1 MQVSW
6 RINAQVYKFHL
17 FFNHNL
23 QKPRDLMRNTTFVI
37 FALSLM
43 WLCGCITQGR
53 LTSQT
58 FKKSFNYKTLDS
70 SMEKLKSQYESSLQE
85 QVSALREIRYIS
97 KHMGEPGKRE
107 IALRAMTFFAFAS
120 DDGDIRDRS
129 LSRLEAVLES
139 PEWPTYLKFAV
150 IDSTVDLVTGEL
162 GFQEKHDGVL
172 MRFGVKSGIREDA
185 LKFLLSNFDQLTPE
199 LQYHSVSALHR
210 LLLTVPTLENCPE
223 NICDEDVR
231 KNQEEW
237 ELGRFEEV
245 KNVISV
251 FETDPRKI
259 EQRKREELLGINANT
274 KAVEAGAYG
283 AATKRVPLDEREDWN
298 EEMDEL
304 KEVVWDWMQDPLED
318 LDIQFLIQGRLTR
331 FAGEIENFSLQE
343 DMAEDF
349 REQISTWAASED
361 ISVDLR
367 QLLDASREKVKL
379 YGFPAKKPPL
389 LSEEKYAGIING
401 PLNFVE
407 THLDAVLHQQLE
419 LQKSGFDTEQ
429 PVTIEQ
435 VFSLFEGTSEDQ
447 LKREIVLEN
456 VTAALENGLIVDT
469 LNLTTSVVKVTESV
483 RSETELVPFL
493 RFVGALFPSMKLQK
507 RSPRSLFETLVE
519 KAVAA
524 ENLSQRRLFLN
535 AVLAGASIFPDEA
548 NLRLAFA
555 GDQDVVTQNMID
567 SELQKLEETL

>member
-6 RINAQVYKFHL
+6 RTNVQVYKFHL
-17 FFNHNL
+17 FFNYNL

-53 LTSQT
+53 LTSLT

-129 LSRLEAVLES
+129 LSRLETVLES

-237 ELGRFEEV
+237 DIGREV
-245 KNVISV
+245 KNLIPSNA
-251 FETDPRKI
+251 DP
-259 EQRKREELLGINANT
+259 T
-274 KAVEAGAYG
+274 AVEAGAYG

-318 LDIQFLIQGRLTR
+318 LDVQVLIQGRLTR
-331 FAGEIENFSLQE
+331 FAGEIEIFSLQE

-367 QLLDASREKVKL
+367 QLLGASREKVKL
-379 YGFPAKKPPL
+379 YGFPAKKSPL
-389 LSEEKYAGIING
+389 LSEEKYANILNG

-419 LQKSGFDTEQ
+419 FQKSGFNSEQ
-429 PVTIEQ
+429 PETIEQ
-435 VFSLFEGTSEDQ
+435 VFSLYEGTSEDQ

>member
-6 RINAQVYKFHL
+6 RTNVQVYKFHL

-58 FKKSFNYKTLDS
+58 FKKSSIYKTLDS

-172 MRFGVKSGIREDA
+172 MRFGVKSSIREDA

-237 ELGRFEEV
+237 DIGREV
-245 KNVISV
+245 KIAIPVNA
-251 FETDPRKI
+251 DP
-259 EQRKREELLGINANT
+259 T
-274 KAVEAGAYG
+274 AVEAGAYG

-318 LDIQFLIQGRLTR
+318 LDVQVLIQGRLTR
-331 FAGEIENFSLQE
+331 FAGEIEIFSLQE

-367 QLLDASREKVKL
+367 QLLGASREKVKL
-379 YGFPAKKPPL
+379 YGFPAKNSPL
-389 LSEEKYAGIING
+389 LSEEKYANILNG

-419 LQKSGFDTEQ
+419 FQKSGFNSEQ
-429 PVTIEQ
+429 PETIEQ
-435 VFSLFEGTSEDQ
+435 VFSLYEGTSEDQ
-447 LKREIVLEN
+447 LKREIVLEI
-456 VTAALENGLIVDT
+456 VTTALENGLIVDT
-469 LNLTTSVVKVTESV
+469 LNLTTSVVKVIESV

-507 RSPRSLFETLVE
+507 RSPRTLFEILVE

-524 ENLSQRRLFLN
+524 ENLSLRRLYIN

-567 SELQKLEETL
+567 SELQKIEETL

>member
-6 RINAQVYKFHL
+6 RTNVQVYKFHL
-17 FFNHNL
+17 FFNYNL

-129 LSRLEAVLES
+129 LSRLEVVLES

-172 MRFGVKSGIREDA
+172 MRFGVKSSIREDA

-237 ELGRFEEV
+237 DIGREV
-245 KNVISV
+245 KIAIPSNA
-251 FETDPRKI
+251 DP
-259 EQRKREELLGINANT
+259 T
-274 KAVEAGAYG
+274 AVEAGAYG

-318 LDIQFLIQGRLTR
+318 LDVQVLIQGRLTR
-331 FAGEIENFSLQE
+331 FAGEIEIFSLQE

-349 REQISTWAASED
+349 RQQISTWAASED

-367 QLLDASREKVKL
+367 QLLAASREKVKL
-379 YGFPAKKPPL
+379 YGFPAEKPPL
-389 LSEEKYAGIING
+389 LSEEKYANILNG

-419 LQKSGFDTEQ
+419 FQKSGFNSEQ
-429 PVTIEQ
+429 PETIEQ
-435 VFSLFEGTSEDQ
+435 VFSLYEGTSEDQ
-447 LKREIVLEN
+447 LKREIVLEI
-456 VTAALENGLIVDT
+456 VTTALENGLIVDT

-507 RSPRSLFETLVE
+507 RSPRSLFEILVE

-535 AVLAGASIFPDEA
+535 AVLSGAGIFPDEA

>member
-1 MQVSW
+1 
-6 RINAQVYKFHL
+6 
-17 FFNHNL
+17 
-23 QKPRDLMRNTTFVI
+23 
-37 FALSLM
+37 
-43 WLCGCITQGR
+43 
-53 LTSQT
+53 
-58 FKKSFNYKTLDS
+58 
-70 SMEKLKSQYESSLQE
+70 MEKLKSQYESSLQE

-129 LSRLEAVLES
+129 LSRLETVLES

-210 LLLTVPTLENCPE
+210 LLLTVPTLVNCPE

-237 ELGRFEEV
+237 DIGREV

-251 FETDPRKI
+251 FETDPQKI

-283 AATKRVPLDEREDWN
+283 PATKRVPLDEREDWN

-304 KEVVWDWMQDPLED
+304 KEVVWDWIQDPLED
-318 LDIQFLIQGRLTR
+318 LDVQVLIQGRLTR
-331 FAGEIENFSLQE
+331 FAGEIENFSLNG

-367 QLLDASREKVKL
+367 QLL
-379 YGFPAKKPPL
+379 
-389 LSEEKYAGIING
+389 
-401 PLNFVE
+401 
-407 THLDAVLHQQLE
+407 
-419 LQKSGFDTEQ
+419 
-429 PVTIEQ
+429 
-435 VFSLFEGTSEDQ
+435 
-447 LKREIVLEN
+447 
-456 VTAALENGLIVDT
+456 
-469 LNLTTSVVKVTESV
+469 
-483 RSETELVPFL
+483 
-493 RFVGALFPSMKLQK
+493 
-507 RSPRSLFETLVE
+507 
-519 KAVAA
+519 
-524 ENLSQRRLFLN
+524 
-535 AVLAGASIFPDEA
+535 
-548 NLRLAFA
+548 
-555 GDQDVVTQNMID
+555 
-567 SELQKLEETL
+567 

>member
-6 RINAQVYKFHL
+6 RTNVQVYKFHL

-53 LTSQT
+53 LTSLT

-172 MRFGVKSGIREDA
+172 MRFGVKSSIREDA

-210 LLLTVPTLENCPE
+210 LLLTVPTLENCLE

-237 ELGRFEEV
+237 DIGKEV
-245 KNVISV
+245 KNLIPSNA
-251 FETDPRKI
+251 DPI
-259 EQRKREELLGINANT
+259 
-274 KAVEAGAYG
+274 AVEAGAYG

-318 LDIQFLIQGRLTR
+318 LDIQLLIQGRLIR
-331 FAGEIENFSLQE
+331 FAGEIEIFSLQE
-343 DMAEDF
+343 DMAEEF

-367 QLLDASREKVKL
+367 QLLGASREKVKL
-379 YGFPAKKPPL
+379 YGFPAKKSPL
-389 LSEEKYAGIING
+389 LSEEKYANILNG

-419 LQKSGFDTEQ
+419 FQKSGFNSEQ
-429 PVTIEQ
+429 PETIEQ
-435 VFSLFEGTSEDQ
+435 VFSLYEGTSEDQ

-535 AVLAGASIFPDEA
+535 AVLAGAGIFPDEA

>member
-6 RINAQVYKFHL
+6 RTNVQVYKFHL
-17 FFNHNL
+17 FFNYNL

-37 FALSLM
+37 FALSLV

-53 LTSQT
+53 LTSLT

-237 ELGRFEEV
+237 EIGREV
-245 KNVISV
+245 KNLIPSNA
-251 FETDPRKI
+251 DP
-259 EQRKREELLGINANT
+259 T
-274 KAVEAGAYG
+274 AVEAGAYG

-318 LDIQFLIQGRLTR
+318 LDIQLLIQGRLIR
-331 FAGEIENFSLQE
+331 FTGEIENFSLQE

-367 QLLDASREKVKL
+367 QLLAASREKVKL
-379 YGFPAKKPPL
+379 YGFPAKKSPL
-389 LSEEKYAGIING
+389 LSEEKYANILNG

-407 THLDAVLHQQLE
+407 THLDSLLHQQLE
-419 LQKSGFDTEQ
+419 FQKSGFNSEQ
-429 PVTIEQ
+429 PETIEQ
-435 VFSLFEGTSEDQ
+435 VFSLYEGTSEDQ

-535 AVLAGASIFPDEA
+535 AVLAGAGIFPDEA

>member
-6 RINAQVYKFHL
+6 RTNVQVYKFHL
-17 FFNHNL
+17 FFNYNL

-37 FALSLM
+37 FALSLV

-53 LTSQT
+53 LTSLT

-129 LSRLEAVLES
+129 LSRLETVLES
-139 PEWPTYLKFAV
+139 PEWPNYLKFAV

-210 LLLTVPTLENCPE
+210 LLLTVPTLDNCPE

-237 ELGRFEEV
+237 DIGREV
-245 KNVISV
+245 KNLIPANA
-251 FETDPRKI
+251 DPI
-259 EQRKREELLGINANT
+259 
-274 KAVEAGAYG
+274 AVEAGAYG

-318 LDIQFLIQGRLTR
+318 LDVQVLIQGRLTR
-331 FAGEIENFSLQE
+331 FAGEIEIFSLQE

-349 REQISTWAASED
+349 REQISTWAESED

-367 QLLDASREKVKL
+367 QLLAASREKVKL
-379 YGFPAKKPPL
+379 YGFPAKKSPL
-389 LSEEKYAGIING
+389 LSEEKYANILNG

-419 LQKSGFDTEQ
+419 FQKSGFNSEQ
-429 PVTIEQ
+429 PETIEQ
-435 VFSLFEGTSEDQ
+435 VFSLYEGTSEDQ

-507 RSPRSLFETLVE
+507 RSPRSLFEILVE

-535 AVLAGASIFPDEA
+535 AVLAGAGIFPDEA

>member
-6 RINAQVYKFHL
+6 RTNVQVYKFHL
-17 FFNHNL
+17 FFNYNL
-23 QKPRDLMRNTTFVI
+23 QKPRDFMRNTTFVI
-37 FALSLM
+37 FALSLV

-53 LTSQT
+53 LTSLT

-237 ELGRFEEV
+237 DIGREV
-245 KNVISV
+245 KNLIPANA
-251 FETDPRKI
+251 DP
-259 EQRKREELLGINANT
+259 T
-274 KAVEAGAYG
+274 AVEAGAYG

-318 LDIQFLIQGRLTR
+318 LDIQLLIQGRLIR

-343 DMAEDF
+343 DMAEEF
-349 REQISTWAASED
+349 REQISTWAESED

-367 QLLDASREKVKL
+367 QLLAASREKVKL
-379 YGFPAKKPPL
+379 YGFPAKKSPL
-389 LSEEKYAGIING
+389 LSEEKYANILNG

-419 LQKSGFDTEQ
+419 FQKSGFNSEQ
-429 PVTIEQ
+429 PETIEQ
-435 VFSLFEGTSEDQ
+435 VFSLYEGTSEDQ

-535 AVLAGASIFPDEA
+535 AVLAGAGIFPDEA

>member
-6 RINAQVYKFHL
+6 RTNVQVYKFHL
-17 FFNHNL
+17 FFNYNL

-172 MRFGVKSGIREDA
+172 MRFGVKSSIREDA

-237 ELGRFEEV
+237 DIGREV
-245 KNVISV
+245 KNLIPSNA
-251 FETDPRKI
+251 DP
-259 EQRKREELLGINANT
+259 T
-274 KAVEAGAYG
+274 AVEAGAYG

-318 LDIQFLIQGRLTR
+318 LDVQVLIQGRLTR
-331 FAGEIENFSLQE
+331 FAGEIEIFSLQE

-367 QLLDASREKVKL
+367 QLLGASREKVKL
-379 YGFPAKKPPL
+379 YGFPAKKSPL
-389 LSEEKYAGIING
+389 LSEEKYANILNG

-407 THLDAVLHQQLE
+407 THLDSVLHQQLE
-419 LQKSGFDTEQ
+419 FQKSGFNSEQ
-429 PVTIEQ
+429 PETIEQ
-435 VFSLFEGTSEDQ
+435 VFSLYEGTSEDQ

-524 ENLSQRRLFLN
+524 ENLSQRRLFLY

>member
-6 RINAQVYKFHL
+6 RTNVQVYKFHL

-58 FKKSFNYKTLDS
+58 FKKSSIYKTLDS

-172 MRFGVKSGIREDA
+172 MRFGVKSSIREDA

-237 ELGRFEEV
+237 DIGREV
-245 KNVISV
+245 KIAIPSNA
-251 FETDPRKI
+251 DP
-259 EQRKREELLGINANT
+259 T
-274 KAVEAGAYG
+274 AVEAGAYG

-318 LDIQFLIQGRLTR
+318 LDVQVLIQGRLTR
-331 FAGEIENFSLQE
+331 FAGEIEIFSMQE

-349 REQISTWAASED
+349 REQISTWAESED

-367 QLLDASREKVKL
+367 QLLAASREKVKL
-379 YGFPAKKPPL
+379 YGFPAKKSPL
-389 LSEEKYAGIING
+389 LSEEKYANILNG

-435 VFSLFEGTSEDQ
+435 VFSLYEGTSEDQ

-456 VTAALENGLIVDT
+456 VTAALENGLIVNT
-469 LNLTTSVVKVTESV
+469 LNLASSVVKVTESV
-483 RSETELVPFL
+483 RSKTELVPFL

-524 ENLSQRRLFLN
+524 ENLSQRRLFLK
-535 AVLAGASIFPDEA
+535 AVLAGAGIYPDEA

>member
-6 RINAQVYKFHL
+6 RTNVQVYKFHL
-17 FFNHNL
+17 FFNYNL

-37 FALSLM
+37 FALSLV

-53 LTSQT
+53 LTSLT

-237 ELGRFEEV
+237 DIGREV
-245 KNVISV
+245 KNLIPANA
-251 FETDPRKI
+251 DP
-259 EQRKREELLGINANT
+259 T
-274 KAVEAGAYG
+274 AVEAGAYG

-318 LDIQFLIQGRLTR
+318 LDVQVLIQGRLTR
-331 FAGEIENFSLQE
+331 FAGEIEIFSLQE

-349 REQISTWAASED
+349 REQISTWAESED

-367 QLLDASREKVKL
+367 QLLAASREKVKL
-379 YGFPAKKPPL
+379 YGFPAKKSPL
-389 LSEEKYAGIING
+389 LSEEKYANILNG

-419 LQKSGFDTEQ
+419 FQKSGFNSEQ
-429 PVTIEQ
+429 PETIEQ
-435 VFSLFEGTSEDQ
+435 VFSLYEGTSEDQ

-535 AVLAGASIFPDEA
+535 AVLAGAGIFPDEA

>member
-6 RINAQVYKFHL
+6 RTNVQVYKFHL
-17 FFNHNL
+17 FFNYNL

-172 MRFGVKSGIREDA
+172 MRFGVKSSIREDA

-237 ELGRFEEV
+237 DIGREV
-245 KNVISV
+245 KILIPSNA
-251 FETDPRKI
+251 DP
-259 EQRKREELLGINANT
+259 T
-274 KAVEAGAYG
+274 AVEAGAYG

-318 LDIQFLIQGRLTR
+318 LDVQVLIQGRLTR
-331 FAGEIENFSLQE
+331 FAGEIEIFSLQE

-367 QLLDASREKVKL
+367 QLLGASREKVKL
-379 YGFPAKKPPL
+379 YGFPAKNSPL
-389 LSEEKYAGIING
+389 LSEEKYANILNG
-401 PLNFVE
+401 PLNFLE
-407 THLDAVLHQQLE
+407 THLDSLLHQQLE
-419 LQKSGFDTEQ
+419 FQKSGFNSEQ
-429 PVTIEQ
+429 PETIEQ
-435 VFSLFEGTSEDQ
+435 VFSLYEGTSEDQ

-507 RSPRSLFETLVE
+507 RSPRSLFEILVE

-524 ENLSQRRLFLN
+524 ENLSLRRLYLN
-535 AVLAGASIFPDEA
+535 AVLAGAGIFPDEA

>member
-6 RINAQVYKFHL
+6 RTNVQVYKFHL

-172 MRFGVKSGIREDA
+172 MRFGVKSSIREDA

-237 ELGRFEEV
+237 EIGREV
-245 KNVISV
+245 KNLIPSNA
-251 FETDPRKI
+251 DP
-259 EQRKREELLGINANT
+259 T
-274 KAVEAGAYG
+274 AVEAGAYG

-318 LDIQFLIQGRLTR
+318 LDVQVLIQGRLTR
-331 FAGEIENFSLQE
+331 FAGEIEIFSLQE

-367 QLLDASREKVKL
+367 QLLGASREKVKL
-379 YGFPAKKPPL
+379 YGFPAKNSPL
-389 LSEEKYAGIING
+389 LSEEKYANILNG

-419 LQKSGFDTEQ
+419 FQKSGFNSEQ
-429 PVTIEQ
+429 PETIEQ
-435 VFSLFEGTSEDQ
+435 VFSLYEGTSEDQ
-447 LKREIVLEN
+447 LKREIVLEI
-456 VTAALENGLIVDT
+456 VTTALENGLIVDT

-524 ENLSQRRLFLN
+524 ENLSLRRLYLN

-567 SELQKLEETL
+567 SELQKIEETL

>member
-6 RINAQVYKFHL
+6 RTNVQVYKFHL
-17 FFNHNL
+17 FFNYNL

-53 LTSQT
+53 LTSLT
-58 FKKSFNYKTLDS
+58 FKKSFSYEALNS

-97 KHMGEPGKRE
+97 KHMEEPGKRE

-129 LSRLEAVLES
+129 LSRLETVLES

-210 LLLTVPTLENCPE
+210 LLLTVPTLDNCPE

-237 ELGRFEEV
+237 EIGREV
-245 KNVISV
+245 KILIPSNA
-251 FETDPRKI
+251 DP
-259 EQRKREELLGINANT
+259 T
-274 KAVEAGAYG
+274 AVEAGAYG
-283 AATKRVPLDEREDWN
+283 PATKRVPLDEREDWN

-304 KEVVWDWMQDPLED
+304 KEVVWDWIQDPLED
-318 LDIQFLIQGRLTR
+318 LDVQVLIQGRLTR
-331 FAGEIENFSLQE
+331 FAGEIENFSLKE

-367 QLLDASREKVKL
+367 QLLGASREKVKL
-379 YGFPAKKPPL
+379 YGFPAKKSPL
-389 LSEEKYAGIING
+389 LSEEKYAGILNG

-419 LQKSGFDTEQ
+419 LQKSGFDSEQ

-469 LNLTTSVVKVTESV
+469 LNLTSSVVKVTESV

-524 ENLSQRRLFLN
+524 ENLSQRRLYLN
-535 AVLAGASIFPDEA
+535 AVLAGAGIFPEEA

>member
-6 RINAQVYKFHL
+6 RTNVQVYKFHL
-17 FFNHNL
+17 FFNYNL

-37 FALSLM
+37 FALSLV

-53 LTSQT
+53 LTSLT

-97 KHMGEPGKRE
+97 KHIDEPGKRE

-129 LSRLEAVLES
+129 LSRLETVLES
-139 PEWPTYLKFAV
+139 PEWPNYLKFAV

-172 MRFGVKSGIREDA
+172 MRFGVKSSIREDA

-210 LLLTVPTLENCPE
+210 LLLTVPTLDNCPE

-237 ELGRFEEV
+237 EIGREV
-245 KNVISV
+245 KNLIPANA
-251 FETDPRKI
+251 DP
-259 EQRKREELLGINANT
+259 T
-274 KAVEAGAYG
+274 AVEAGAYG

-304 KEVVWDWMQDPLED
+304 KEVVWDWIQDPLED
-318 LDIQFLIQGRLTR
+318 LDVQVLIQGRLTR
-331 FAGEIENFSLQE
+331 FAGEIEIFSLQE

-367 QLLDASREKVKL
+367 QLLGASREKVKL

-389 LSEEKYAGIING
+389 LAEEKYAGILNG

-524 ENLSQRRLFLN
+524 ENLSQRRLFLS
-535 AVLAGASIFPDEA
+535 AVLAGAGIFPDEA

>member
-6 RINAQVYKFHL
+6 RTNVQVYKFHL

-23 QKPRDLMRNTTFVI
+23 QNPRDLMRNTTFVI

-172 MRFGVKSGIREDA
+172 MRFGVKSSIREDA

-237 ELGRFEEV
+237 DIGREV
-245 KNVISV
+245 KILIPANA
-251 FETDPRKI
+251 DP
-259 EQRKREELLGINANT
+259 T
-274 KAVEAGAYG
+274 AVEAGAYG

-318 LDIQFLIQGRLTR
+318 LDVQVLIQGRLTR
-331 FAGEIENFSLQE
+331 FAGEIEIFSLQE

-367 QLLDASREKVKL
+367 QLLGASREKVKL
-379 YGFPAKKPPL
+379 YGFPAKNPPL
-389 LSEEKYAGIING
+389 LAEEKYAGILNG

-419 LQKSGFDTEQ
+419 LQKSGFDPEQ

-435 VFSLFEGTSEDQ
+435 VFSLYEGTSEDQ

-507 RSPRSLFETLVE
+507 RSPRSLFKTLVE

-524 ENLSQRRLFLN
+524 ENLSQRRLFLY

-548 NLRLAFA
+548 NFRLAFA
-555 GDQDVVTQNMID
+555 GDQDIVTQNMID

>member
-6 RINAQVYKFHL
+6 RTNVQVYKFHL
-17 FFNHNL
+17 FFNYNL

-43 WLCGCITQGR
+43 WLCGCVTQGR
-53 LTSQT
+53 LTSLT
-58 FKKSFNYKTLDS
+58 FKQSFSYEDLNS

-97 KHMGEPGKRE
+97 KHMEEPGKRE

-172 MRFGVKSGIREDA
+172 MRFGVKSSIREDA

-237 ELGRFEEV
+237 DIGREV
-245 KNVISV
+245 KNLIPANA
-251 FETDPRKI
+251 DP
-259 EQRKREELLGINANT
+259 T
-274 KAVEAGAYG
+274 AVEAGAYG

-318 LDIQFLIQGRLTR
+318 LDIQLLIQGRLIR

-343 DMAEDF
+343 DMAEEF
-349 REQISTWAASED
+349 REQISTWAESED

-367 QLLDASREKVKL
+367 QLLGASREKVKL
-379 YGFPAKKPPL
+379 YGFPAKKSPL
-389 LSEEKYAGIING
+389 LSEEKYANILNG

-435 VFSLFEGTSEDQ
+435 VFSLYEGTSEDQ

-456 VTAALENGLIVDT
+456 VTTALENGLIVDT
-469 LNLTTSVVKVTESV
+469 LNLASSVVKVTESV

-493 RFVGALFPSMKLQK
+493 RFVGALFPSIKLQK
-507 RSPRSLFETLVE
+507 RSPRSLFETLIE

-535 AVLAGASIFPDEA
+535 AVLAGAGIFPDEA

>member
-6 RINAQVYKFHL
+6 RTNVQVYKFHL
-17 FFNHNL
+17 FFNYNL

-53 LTSQT
+53 LTSLT

-210 LLLTVPTLENCPE
+210 LLLTVPTLVNCPE

-237 ELGRFEEV
+237 ELGREV
-245 KNVISV
+245 KNLIPSNA
-251 FETDPRKI
+251 DP
-259 EQRKREELLGINANT
+259 T
-274 KAVEAGAYG
+274 AVEAGAYG
-283 AATKRVPLDEREDWN
+283 PATKRVPLDEREDWN

-367 QLLDASREKVKL
+367 QLLGASREKVKL
-379 YGFPAKKPPL
+379 YGFPAKKSPL
-389 LSEEKYAGIING
+389 LSEEKYANILNG

-419 LQKSGFDTEQ
+419 FQKSGFNSEQ
-429 PVTIEQ
+429 PETIEQ
-435 VFSLFEGTSEDQ
+435 VFSLYEGTSEDQ

-524 ENLSQRRLFLN
+524 ENLSQRRLYLK
-535 AVLAGASIFPDEA
+535 AVLAGAGIFPDEA

>member
-6 RINAQVYKFHL
+6 RTNVQVYKFHL
-17 FFNHNL
+17 FFNYNL

-37 FALSLM
+37 FALSLV

-53 LTSQT
+53 LTSLT

-129 LSRLEAVLES
+129 LSRLETVLES
-139 PEWPTYLKFAV
+139 PEWPNYLKFAV

-210 LLLTVPTLENCPE
+210 LLLTVPTLVNCPE

-237 ELGRFEEV
+237 DIGREV
-245 KNVISV
+245 KNLIPSNA
-251 FETDPRKI
+251 DPI
-259 EQRKREELLGINANT
+259 
-274 KAVEAGAYG
+274 AVEAGAYG

-304 KEVVWDWMQDPLED
+304 KEVVWDWIQDPLED
-318 LDIQFLIQGRLTR
+318 LDVQVLIQGRLTR

-367 QLLDASREKVKL
+367 QLLAASREKVKL
-379 YGFPAKKPPL
+379 YGFPAKKSPL
-389 LSEEKYAGIING
+389 LSEEKYANILNG

-419 LQKSGFDTEQ
+419 FQKSGFNSEQ
-429 PVTIEQ
+429 PETIEQ
-435 VFSLFEGTSEDQ
+435 VFSLYEGTSEDQ

-524 ENLSQRRLFLN
+524 ENLSQRRLYLN
-535 AVLAGASIFPDEA
+535 AVLAGAGIFPDEA

>member
-6 RINAQVYKFHL
+6 RTNVQVYKFHL
-17 FFNHNL
+17 FFNYNL
-23 QKPRDLMRNTTFVI
+23 QKPRDFMRNTTFVI
-37 FALSLM
+37 FALSLV
-43 WLCGCITQGR
+43 WLSGCITQGR
-53 LTSQT
+53 LTSLT

-70 SMEKLKSQYESSLQE
+70 SMEELKSQYESSIQE

-237 ELGRFEEV
+237 DIGREV
-245 KNVISV
+245 KNLIPSNA
-251 FETDPRKI
+251 DPI
-259 EQRKREELLGINANT
+259 
-274 KAVEAGAYG
+274 AVEAGAYG

-318 LDIQFLIQGRLTR
+318 LDVQVLIQGRLTR
-331 FAGEIENFSLQE
+331 YAGEIEIFSLQE

-367 QLLDASREKVKL
+367 QLLGASREKVKL
-379 YGFPAKKPPL
+379 YGFPAKKSPL
-389 LSEEKYAGIING
+389 LSEEKYANILNG
-401 PLNFVE
+401 PLNFLE

-419 LQKSGFDTEQ
+419 FQKSGFNSEQ
-429 PVTIEQ
+429 PETIEQ
-435 VFSLFEGTSEDQ
+435 VFSLYEGTSEDQ

-456 VTAALENGLIVDT
+456 VTAALEKGLIVDT
-469 LNLTTSVVKVTESV
+469 LNLTSSVVKVTESV

-493 RFVGALFPSMKLQK
+493 RFVGALFPSIKLQK
-507 RSPRSLFETLVE
+507 RSPRSLFEILVE

-524 ENLSQRRLFLN
+524 ENLSLRRHYLN
-535 AVLAGASIFPDEA
+535 AVLAGAGIFPEEA

-555 GDQDVVTQNMID
+555 GDQDIVTQNMID

>member
-6 RINAQVYKFHL
+6 RTNVQVYKFHL
-17 FFNHNL
+17 FFNYNL
-23 QKPRDLMRNTTFVI
+23 RKPRDFMRNTTFVI
-37 FALSLM
+37 FALSLV
-43 WLCGCITQGR
+43 WLSGCITQGR
-53 LTSQT
+53 LTSLT

-223 NICDEDVR
+223 DICDEDVR

-237 ELGRFEEV
+237 DIGREV
-245 KNVISV
+245 KNLIPANA
-251 FETDPRKI
+251 DPI
-259 EQRKREELLGINANT
+259 
-274 KAVEAGAYG
+274 AVEAGAYG

-304 KEVVWDWMQDPLED
+304 KEVVWDWIQDPLED

-331 FAGEIENFSLQE
+331 FAGEIEIFSLQE

-349 REQISTWAASED
+349 REQISTWAESED

-367 QLLDASREKVKL
+367 QLLAASREKVKL
-379 YGFPAKKPPL
+379 YGFPAKKSPL
-389 LSEEKYAGIING
+389 LSEEKYANILNG
-401 PLNFVE
+401 PLNFLE

-419 LQKSGFDTEQ
+419 FQKSGFNSEQ
-429 PVTIEQ
+429 PETIEQ
-435 VFSLFEGTSEDQ
+435 VFSLYEGTSEDQ

-469 LNLTTSVVKVTESV
+469 LNLTSSVVKVTESV

-493 RFVGALFPSMKLQK
+493 RFVGALFPSMKLQN
-507 RSPRSLFETLVE
+507 RSPRSLFEILVE

-535 AVLAGASIFPDEA
+535 AVLAGARIFPDEA

>member
-6 RINAQVYKFHL
+6 RTNVQVYKFHL
-17 FFNHNL
+17 FFNYNL

-53 LTSQT
+53 LTSLT

-210 LLLTVPTLENCPE
+210 LLLTVPTLDNCPE

-237 ELGRFEEV
+237 DLGREV
-245 KNVISV
+245 KNLIPANA
-251 FETDPRKI
+251 DP
-259 EQRKREELLGINANT
+259 T
-274 KAVEAGAYG
+274 AVEAGAYG

-318 LDIQFLIQGRLTR
+318 LDVQVLIQGRLTR
-331 FAGEIENFSLQE
+331 FAGEIEIFSLQE

-367 QLLDASREKVKL
+367 QLLGASREKVKL
-379 YGFPAKKPPL
+379 YGFPAKKSPL
-389 LSEEKYAGIING
+389 LSEEKYANILNG

-419 LQKSGFDTEQ
+419 FQKSGFDTEQ

-435 VFSLFEGTSEDQ
+435 VFSLYEGTSEDQ

>member
-6 RINAQVYKFHL
+6 RTNVQVYKFHL

-129 LSRLEAVLES
+129 LSRLEAVMES

-172 MRFGVKSGIREDA
+172 MRFGVKSSIREDA

-237 ELGRFEEV
+237 DIGREV
-245 KNVISV
+245 KIAIPSNA
-251 FETDPRKI
+251 DP
-259 EQRKREELLGINANT
+259 T
-274 KAVEAGAYG
+274 AVEAGAYG

-318 LDIQFLIQGRLTR
+318 LDVQVLIQGRLTR
-331 FAGEIENFSLQE
+331 FAGEIEIFSLQE

-349 REQISTWAASED
+349 RQQISTWAASED

-367 QLLDASREKVKL
+367 QLLGASREKVKL
-379 YGFPAKKPPL
+379 YGFPAKNSPL
-389 LSEEKYAGIING
+389 LSEEKYANILNG

-419 LQKSGFDTEQ
+419 FQKSGFNSEQ
-429 PVTIEQ
+429 PETIEQ
-435 VFSLFEGTSEDQ
+435 VFSLYEGTSEDQ
-447 LKREIVLEN
+447 LKREIVLEI
-456 VTAALENGLIVDT
+456 VTTALENGLIVDT

-524 ENLSQRRLFLN
+524 ENLSLRRLFLN

-567 SELQKLEETL
+567 SELQKIEETL

>member
-6 RINAQVYKFHL
+6 RTNVQVYKFHL
-17 FFNHNL
+17 FFNYNL

-37 FALSLM
+37 FALSLV

-53 LTSQT
+53 LTSLT

-237 ELGRFEEV
+237 DIGREV
-245 KNVISV
+245 KNLIPSNA
-251 FETDPRKI
+251 DP
-259 EQRKREELLGINANT
+259 T
-274 KAVEAGAYG
+274 AVEAGAYG

-318 LDIQFLIQGRLTR
+318 LDVQVLIQGRLTR
-331 FAGEIENFSLQE
+331 FAGEIEIFSLQE

-367 QLLDASREKVKL
+367 QLLGASREKVKL
-379 YGFPAKKPPL
+379 YGFPAKKSPL
-389 LSEEKYAGIING
+389 LSEEKYANILNG
-401 PLNFVE
+401 PLNFLE

-419 LQKSGFDTEQ
+419 FQKSGFNSEQ
-429 PVTIEQ
+429 PETIEQ
-435 VFSLFEGTSEDQ
+435 VFSLYEGTSEDQ

-456 VTAALENGLIVDT
+456 VTTALENGLIVDT

-535 AVLAGASIFPDEA
+535 AVLAGAGIFPDEA

>member
-6 RINAQVYKFHL
+6 RTNVQVYKFHL
-17 FFNHNL
+17 FFNYNL

-37 FALSLM
+37 FALSLV

-53 LTSQT
+53 LTSLT
-58 FKKSFNYKTLDS
+58 FKKSSIYKTLDS

-129 LSRLEAVLES
+129 LSRLEVVLES
-139 PEWPTYLKFAV
+139 PEWPTYLKFAL
-150 IDSTVDLVTGEL
+150 IDSTVELVTGEL

-172 MRFGVKSGIREDA
+172 MRFGVKSSIREDA

-237 ELGRFEEV
+237 DIGREV
-245 KNVISV
+245 KIAIPSNA
-251 FETDPRKI
+251 DP
-259 EQRKREELLGINANT
+259 T
-274 KAVEAGAYG
+274 AVEAGAYG

-304 KEVVWDWMQDPLED
+304 KEVVWDWIQDPLED

-331 FAGEIENFSLQE
+331 FAGEIEVFSLQE

-349 REQISTWAASED
+349 QEQISTWAESED

-367 QLLDASREKVKL
+367 QLLAASREKVKL
-379 YGFPAKKPPL
+379 YGFPAKKSPL
-389 LSEEKYAGIING
+389 LSEEKYANILNG
-401 PLNFVE
+401 PLNFLE
-407 THLDAVLHQQLE
+407 THMDSLLHQQLE
-419 LQKSGFDTEQ
+419 FQKSGFNSEQ
-429 PVTIEQ
+429 PETIEQ
-435 VFSLFEGTSEDQ
+435 VFSLYEGTSEDQ

-483 RSETELVPFL
+483 RSETELVSFL

-535 AVLAGASIFPDEA
+535 AVLAGAGIFPEEA

>member
-6 RINAQVYKFHL
+6 RTNVQVYKFHL
-17 FFNHNL
+17 FFNYNL

-37 FALSLM
+37 FALSLV

-53 LTSQT
+53 LTSLT

-172 MRFGVKSGIREDA
+172 MRFGVKSSIREDA

-210 LLLTVPTLENCPE
+210 LLLTVPTLDNCPE

-237 ELGRFEEV
+237 DIGREV
-245 KNVISV
+245 KNLIPANA
-251 FETDPRKI
+251 DP
-259 EQRKREELLGINANT
+259 T
-274 KAVEAGAYG
+274 AVEAGAYG

-318 LDIQFLIQGRLTR
+318 LDVQVLIQGRLTR
-331 FAGEIENFSLQE
+331 FAGEIEIFSLQE

-367 QLLDASREKVKL
+367 QLLGASREKVKL
-379 YGFPAKKPPL
+379 YGFPAKKSPL
-389 LSEEKYAGIING
+389 LSEEKYANILNG

-419 LQKSGFDTEQ
+419 FQKSGFNSEQ
-429 PVTIEQ
+429 PETIEQ
-435 VFSLFEGTSEDQ
+435 VFSLYEGTSEDQ

-535 AVLAGASIFPDEA
+535 AVLAGAGIFPDEA

>member
-6 RINAQVYKFHL
+6 RTNVQVYKFHL

-58 FKKSFNYKTLDS
+58 FKKSSIYKTLDS

-129 LSRLEAVLES
+129 LSRLEEVLES

-162 GFQEKHDGVL
+162 GFQEKPDGVL
-172 MRFGVKSGIREDA
+172 MRFGVKSSIREDA

-237 ELGRFEEV
+237 DIGREV
-245 KNVISV
+245 KILIPANA
-251 FETDPRKI
+251 DP
-259 EQRKREELLGINANT
+259 T
-274 KAVEAGAYG
+274 AVEAGAYG

-304 KEVVWDWMQDPLED
+304 KEVVWDWIQDPLED
-318 LDIQFLIQGRLTR
+318 LEVQVLIQGRLTR
-331 FAGEIENFSLQE
+331 FAGEIEIFSLQE

-367 QLLDASREKVKL
+367 QLLGASREKVKL
-379 YGFPAKKPPL
+379 YGFPAKNSPL
-389 LSEEKYAGIING
+389 LSEEKYAGILNG

-419 LQKSGFDTEQ
+419 LQKSGFDPEQ

-435 VFSLFEGTSEDQ
+435 VFSLYEGTSEDQ
-447 LKREIVLEN
+447 LKREIVLEI
-456 VTAALENGLIVDT
+456 VTTALENGLIVDT
-469 LNLTTSVVKVTESV
+469 LNLASSVVKVTESV

-493 RFVGALFPSMKLQK
+493 RFVGALFPSIKLHK

-519 KAVAA
+519 KAAVA
-524 ENLSQRRLFLN
+524 ESLSLRRLYLN
-535 AVLAGASIFPDEA
+535 AVLAGAGIFPEEA

-555 GDQDVVTQNMID
+555 GDQDVVTQKMID

>member
-6 RINAQVYKFHL
+6 RTNVQVYKFHL

-53 LTSQT
+53 LTSLT
-58 FKKSFNYKTLDS
+58 FKQSFSYEALNS

-97 KHMGEPGKRE
+97 KHMEEPGKRE

-129 LSRLEAVLES
+129 LSRLETVLES
-139 PEWPTYLKFAV
+139 PEWPNYLKFAV
-150 IDSTVDLVTGEL
+150 IDRTVDLVTGEL

-210 LLLTVPTLENCPE
+210 LLLTVPTLVNCPE

-237 ELGRFEEV
+237 DIGREV
-245 KNVISV
+245 KNLIPANA
-251 FETDPRKI
+251 DPI
-259 EQRKREELLGINANT
+259 
-274 KAVEAGAYG
+274 AVEAGAYG

-318 LDIQFLIQGRLTR
+318 LDVQVLIQGRLTR
-331 FAGEIENFSLQE
+331 FAGEIEIFSLQE

-367 QLLDASREKVKL
+367 QLLAASREKVKL
-379 YGFPAKKPPL
+379 YGFPAKKSPL
-389 LSEEKYAGIING
+389 LSEEKYANILNG

-419 LQKSGFDTEQ
+419 FQKSGFNSEQ
-429 PVTIEQ
+429 PETIEQ
-435 VFSLFEGTSEDQ
+435 VFSLYEGTSEDQ

>member
-6 RINAQVYKFHL
+6 RTNVQVYKFHL
-17 FFNHNL
+17 FFNYNL

-58 FKKSFNYKTLDS
+58 FKKSSIYKTLDS

-237 ELGRFEEV
+237 DIGREV
-245 KNVISV
+245 KIAIPSNA
-251 FETDPRKI
+251 DP
-259 EQRKREELLGINANT
+259 T
-274 KAVEAGAYG
+274 AVEAGAYG

-318 LDIQFLIQGRLTR
+318 LDIQLLIQGRLTR

-367 QLLDASREKVKL
+367 QLLAASREKVKL
-379 YGFPAKKPPL
+379 YGFPAKKSPL
-389 LSEEKYAGIING
+389 LSEEKYANILNG

-407 THLDAVLHQQLE
+407 THLDSLLHQQLE
-419 LQKSGFDTEQ
+419 FQKSGFNSEQ
-429 PVTIEQ
+429 PETIEQ
-435 VFSLFEGTSEDQ
+435 VFSLYEGTSEDQ

>member
-6 RINAQVYKFHL
+6 RTNVQVYKFHL
-17 FFNHNL
+17 FFNYNL

-53 LTSQT
+53 LTSLT

-129 LSRLEAVLES
+129 LSRLETVLES
-139 PEWPTYLKFAV
+139 PEWPNYLKFAV

-210 LLLTVPTLENCPE
+210 LLLTVPTLDNCPE

-237 ELGRFEEV
+237 DLGREV
-245 KNVISV
+245 KNLIPANA
-251 FETDPRKI
+251 DP
-259 EQRKREELLGINANT
+259 T
-274 KAVEAGAYG
+274 AVEAGAYG

-318 LDIQFLIQGRLTR
+318 LDIQLLIQGRLIR

-367 QLLDASREKVKL
+367 QLLGASREKVKL
-379 YGFPAKKPPL
+379 YGFPAKKSPL
-389 LSEEKYAGIING
+389 LAEEKYAGILNG

-435 VFSLFEGTSEDQ
+435 VFSLYEGTSEDQ

-535 AVLAGASIFPDEA
+535 AVLAGAGIFPDEA

>member
-6 RINAQVYKFHL
+6 RTNVQVYKFHL
-17 FFNHNL
+17 FFNYNL

-210 LLLTVPTLENCPE
+210 LLLTVPTLDNCPE

-237 ELGRFEEV
+237 DIGREV
-245 KNVISV
+245 KNLIPSNA
-251 FETDPRKI
+251 DP
-259 EQRKREELLGINANT
+259 T
-274 KAVEAGAYG
+274 AVEAGAYG

-318 LDIQFLIQGRLTR
+318 LDVQVLIQGRLTR

-367 QLLDASREKVKL
+367 QLLGASREKVKL

-389 LSEEKYAGIING
+389 LAEEKYAGILNG

-419 LQKSGFDTEQ
+419 FQKSGFNSEQ
-429 PVTIEQ
+429 PETIEQ
-435 VFSLFEGTSEDQ
+435 VFSLYEGTSEDQ

-524 ENLSQRRLFLN
+524 ENLSLRRLYLN

>member
-6 RINAQVYKFHL
+6 RTNVQVYKFHL
-17 FFNHNL
+17 FFNYNL

-37 FALSLM
+37 FALSLV

-53 LTSQT
+53 LTSLT

-129 LSRLEAVLES
+129 LSRLETVLES

-237 ELGRFEEV
+237 ELGREV
-245 KNVISV
+245 KNLIPANA
-251 FETDPRKI
+251 DP
-259 EQRKREELLGINANT
+259 T
-274 KAVEAGAYG
+274 AVEAGAYG

-331 FAGEIENFSLQE
+331 FAGEIEIFSLQE

-349 REQISTWAASED
+349 REQISTWAESED

-367 QLLDASREKVKL
+367 QLLAASREKVKL
-379 YGFPAKKPPL
+379 YGFPAKKSPL
-389 LSEEKYAGIING
+389 LSEEKYANILNG

-419 LQKSGFDTEQ
+419 FQKSGFNSEQ
-429 PVTIEQ
+429 PETIEQ
-435 VFSLFEGTSEDQ
+435 VFSLYEGTSEDQ

-524 ENLSQRRLFLN
+524 ENLSQRRLYLN
-535 AVLAGASIFPDEA
+535 AVLAGAGIFPDEA